1 VEVMNRAMNLAY
13 AALLG
18 NPDLVN
24 TELEIIRNITTDDV
38 TAAAR
43 RTIRTGGDSVL
54 YYNRKN

>member
-1 VEVMNRAMNLAY
+1 MNRAMNLAY

-24 TELEIIRNITTDDV
+24 TELDLVRKISTDDV
-38 TAAAR
+38 STAAKKTFRKGA
-43 RTIRTGGDSVL
+43 DSVL